1 MSVSLP
7 LVSFLMEKE
16 QVLPKICLRLVY
28 KVKSSLQ
35 KAAIH
40 STVWYLCEAPVST
53 GFPHAY
59 GAINLDA
66 HEGTNFQ
73 ADDCQGSSFNTLQD
87 LLGQVTL
94 ATTKSSILSEASG
107 NAYLPRGKFRIPW
120 SAQSWL

>member
-1 MSVSLP
+1 
-7 LVSFLMEKE
+7 MEKE
-16 QVLPKICLRLVY
+16 QVLPKIYSRLVY
-28 KVKSSLQ
+28 KVKGSLQ

-66 HEGTNFQ
+66 HDGTNFQ
-73 ADDCQGSSFNTLQD
+73 ADDCQGSPFITPQD

-94 ATTKSSILSEASG
+94 ATTKSSISSEASG
-107 NAYLPRGKFRIPW
+107 NVYFSIGKFRTPW
-120 SAQSWL
+120 SVQYWL